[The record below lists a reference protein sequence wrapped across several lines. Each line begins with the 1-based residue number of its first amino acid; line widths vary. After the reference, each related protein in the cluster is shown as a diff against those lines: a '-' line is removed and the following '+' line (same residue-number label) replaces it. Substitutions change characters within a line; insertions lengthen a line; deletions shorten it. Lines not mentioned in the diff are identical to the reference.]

1 MTGFGLGFAAV
12 AAAYEVARVGAGV
25 DAGALTLGVWAEGW
39 VVGGGR
45 GAVGSFIAFWALDA
59 FPLPLPPAPPEGGLG
74 SSGRDWGGG
83 RAGTMGSGAAD
94 VIADGGMGVG
104 SRLGG
109 PRLPE
114 RP

>member
-1 MTGFGLGFAAV
+1 MGAG
-12 AAAYEVARVGAGV
+12 VGAGALV
-25 DAGALTLGVWAEGW
+25 LGAWAGGWA
-39 VVGGGR
+39 VGGE
-45 GAVGSFIAFWALDA
+45 GAACSFVAFWALDA

-83 RAGTMGSGAAD
+83 RAGTAGSGTAD
-94 VIADGGMGVG
+94 KIADGGMGVG

>member
-1 MTGFGLGFAAV
+1 M
-12 AAAYEVARVGAGV
+12 GAGV
-25 DAGALTLGVWAEGW
+25 GTCAFAFGAWAEGW
-39 VVGGGR
+39 AVGGR
-45 GAVGSFIAFWALDA
+45 GAVGSFVAFWALDA

-83 RAGTMGSGAAD
+83 RAGTAGSGAAD
-94 VIADGGMGVG
+94 VITDGGMGVG